1 MLQVRNNWIYWKY
14 LSEWHS
20 FIPANFILSQ
30 NIRIPHEA
38 LENEQN
44 FYTNSLHVVK
54 KVNFKK
60 NFPLKLGDWSKSD
73 LGIVVEN
80 LKLLQQSLRL
90 TDEETREIFSSLKSD
105 EDRAKKNSVGYW
117 CCQGISSP
125 RDPSEVFQKVR
136 LHLLRDT
143 QKIQSDPDQVETT
156 RILEIGD
163 FLELFRNI
171 NVSGGS
177 QRTPLHI
184 AGWSK
189 DEYFCWWKYFNSSGV
204 HSVPRHLSP
213 RCCPPGPA
221 ELLPGLAA
229 GRPEERPGQQSTGLH
244 QGGPM
249 VATGPDSDHWKPPG
263 PSGQSSPLGVEDQ
276 VRGVADAS
284 SLMPSTTI
292 SGIQSP
298 HYRLWNEIPGY
309 FLPLTGSL

>member
-1 MLQVRNNWIYWKY
+1 M
-14 LSEWHS
+14 
-20 FIPANFILSQ
+20 
-30 NIRIPHEA
+30 
-38 LENEQN
+38 
-44 FYTNSLHVVK
+44 
-54 KVNFKK
+54 NFKK

-143 QKIQSDPDQVETT
+143 EKIQSDPDQVETT

-163 FLELFRNI
+163 FLELFRNN

-189 DEYFCWWKYFNSSGV
+189 DEYIFFFYKKYFNSSGV

-221 ELLPGLAA
+221 ELLP
-229 GRPEERPGQQSTGLH
+229 
-244 QGGPM
+244 
-249 VATGPDSDHWKPPG
+249 
-263 PSGQSSPLGVEDQ
+263 
-276 VRGVADAS
+276 DACD
-284 SLMPSTTI
+284 
-292 SGIQSP
+292 
-298 HYRLWNEIPGY
+298 
-309 FLPLTGSL
+309 

>member
-1 MLQVRNNWIYWKY
+1 M
-14 LSEWHS
+14 
-20 FIPANFILSQ
+20 
-30 NIRIPHEA
+30 
-38 LENEQN
+38 
-44 FYTNSLHVVK
+44 
-54 KVNFKK
+54 NFKK

-117 CCQGISSP
+117 CCQGISSS

-163 FLELFRNI
+163 FLELFRNN

-189 DEYFCWWKYFNSSGV
+189 DEYIFFFFIKIILIPAEFILSRDI
-204 HSVPRHLSP
+204 SVPAVVLQAQQNFF
-213 RCCPPGPA
+213 PA
-221 ELLPGLAA
+221 SLRVVLRRDL
-229 GRPEERPGQQSTGLH
+229 
-244 QGGPM
+244 
-249 VATGPDSDHWKPPG
+249 
-263 PSGQSSPLGVEDQ
+263 
-276 VRGVADAS
+276 AS
-284 SLMPSTTI
+284 SLPASIRVGRWSPQDQTRIIENLQDLQARVLHSVSRINSEEFLTPAVLCHQQPSRASKAPTI
-292 SGIQSP
+292 GFGTKYRGISCP
-298 HYRLWNEIPGY
+298 
-309 FLPLTGSL
+309 